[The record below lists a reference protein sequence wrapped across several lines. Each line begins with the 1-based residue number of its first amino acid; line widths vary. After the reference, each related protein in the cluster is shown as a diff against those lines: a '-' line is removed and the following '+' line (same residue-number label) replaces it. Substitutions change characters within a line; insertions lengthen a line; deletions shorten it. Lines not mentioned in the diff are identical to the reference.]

1 MPSPRTLAIL
11 LISLGL
17 CLLALSHY
25 HYGLAEQR
33 GLLIGIVPLLFA
45 GLLLG
50 RVGLWATAT
59 ALFAILLI
67 GAWTDQRLGVAG
79 ATGWGQ
85 TAADLLQPLLGS
97 LIVALIL
104 DRLILKSEIGRRR
117 SHDLALLCR
126 QLDIEMQER
135 ERSQAQL
142 VHSQRMD
149 ALGKLAG
156 NVAHDFNNLLS
167 VILGYATQ
175 HDDDDPDVAARM
187 AGIAAATQRGKQMTD
202 KLMTLARATP
212 SVRQPFDANAILE
225 ELLPMLRSMLG
236 RRIEVVMVASRQ
248 PAWLWMDLAEFEA
261 CVLNIAKNAGD
272 AMAGEGVFRIETT
285 VSGGEV
291 RLRFADDGCGMPPE
305 VAACVFDPFFTTK
318 PAHQGTGIGLSV
330 VYRAITESG
339 GRIEVDSVP
348 GAGARFTVHLPLHD
362 ARAVAAMPTD

>member
-25 HYGLAEQR
+25 YYGLAEQR

-59 ALFAILLI
+59 ALFAVLLI
-67 GAWTDQRLGVAG
+67 GAWTDHRLGIAG
-79 ATGWGQ
+79 ATVWSQ
-85 TAADLLQPLLGS
+85 TLPDLLQPLLGS

-126 QLDIEMQER
+126 QLDIEMQEK

-175 HDDDDPDVAARM
+175 HDDADPEVAARM
-187 AGIAAATQRGKQMTD
+187 AGIAAAAQRGKQMTG

-212 SVRQPFDANAILE
+212 SARQSFDANVVLE

-236 RRIEVVMVASRQ
+236 RRIDVVLAASRQ
-248 PAWLWMDLAEFEA
+248 PAWICMDLAEFEA

-272 AMAGEGVFRIETT
+272 AMAGAGAFRIETA
-285 VSGGEV
+285 VSEGEV

-318 PAHQGTGIGLSV
+318 PAHHGTGIGLSV

-339 GRIEVDSVP
+339 GRIQVDSVP
-348 GAGARFTVHLPLHD
+348 GAGARFTLYLPLHA
-362 ARAVAAMPTD
+362 ARAIAAAATG